1 MLDQAGDCPR
11 IKCVSKRPMDQ
22 RPSSID
28 SIAASTRRWRGLGL
42 AALYMGALAAVL
54 ALLLT

>member
-1 MLDQAGDCPR
+1 
-11 IKCVSKRPMDQ
+11 MDQ

-28 SIAASTRRWRGLGL
+28 SLPASTRRWRGLGL